1 MPEWSLRAAAVAAPP
16 FAGSPSS
23 RSSTGPK
30 AAPGRESRGG
40 PRPVLLR
47 LVLVLY
53 LAALLIDAVR
63 KVTGLPAST
72 TGVVYLITALIY
84 VTAMGGAGGRGRA
97 TPRTLP
103 VWLFMLSAWC
113 LAVAVAE
120 RIPPEMALLGWSS
133 YVFFVPLAY
142 VAAELAADDTV
153 AIKILRVVTIVGA
166 IVGAGAI
173 AGSVLGQSAPAI
185 LQPID
190 PTVGVH
196 TYSAGNI
203 YLAPSIFAT
212 GEEASEQLLI
222 ALFAWAAL
230 AHLSGGRLRRIPSAL
245 LGVLIIV
252 GLLVTARRTDID
264 VAVGGIVAVL
274 ILGRVRGP
282 KLAQPAAAR
291 DAATTRYRLGAG
303 VLLTAVGATA
313 LILALGANTLV
324 SFLLS
329 GSVESRIAL
338 MFSLTD
344 SGSVLG
350 QGPGTSTQGAAVLGA
365 AALVGLAQGS
375 HAAYVLGGRTF
386 IVVEGGLAKTW
397 LELGIMGLALYGAV
411 FWTALSPAI
420 RSLRRIDGAG
430 LALTMLAIALGI
442 VFLKGHQSLDNPL
455 IQPLFWLAV
464 GGTWGRMHAAARST
478 RR

>member
-1 MPEWSLRAAAVAAPP
+1 VNVSAVSRPP
-16 FAGSPSS
+16 AIALD
-23 RSSTGPK
+23 T
-30 AAPGRESRGG
+30 AQNREVAG

-47 LVLVLY
+47 LVFLLY
-53 LAALLIDAVR
+53 LAALLTDAVR
-63 KVTGLPAST
+63 KVTGLPASA
-72 TGVVYLITALIY
+72 TGVVYVITALIY
-84 VTAMGGAGGRGRA
+84 VTAMVGAVGRGRA

-113 LAVAVAE
+113 LAVALAD
-120 RIPPEMALLGWSS
+120 RIPPGMALLGWTS

-142 VAAELAADDTV
+142 VGAELIADDAV
-153 AIKILRVVTIVGA
+153 AVKILRVVTIVGA

-173 AGSVLGQSAPAI
+173 AGFVLGQSAPAI

-190 PTVGVH
+190 PAVGVH

-230 AHLSGGRLRRIPSAL
+230 AHLSGGRLRRTPSAL

-252 GLLVTARRTDID
+252 GLLITARRADID

-282 KLAQPAAAR
+282 RPGRPAAAR
-291 DAATTRYRLGAG
+291 DAARTRYRLGAG
-303 VLLTAVGATA
+303 VLLAAVGATA
-313 LILALGANTLV
+313 LILVLGANTLV

-344 SGSVLG
+344 PGSVLG

-365 AALVGLAQGS
+365 ASLVGLAQGS
-375 HAAYVLGGRTF
+375 QAAYVLGSRTF

-420 RSLRRIDGAG
+420 RSLRRMDGAG
-430 LALTMLAIALGI
+430 VALTMLAIALGI

-464 GGTWGRMHAAARST
+464 GGTWGRMHAARSI